1 MHGVQHTATS
11 GEVRRRPDGAIAC
24 FNALKLFFCMSFGA
38 IFGCGLIGVESD
50 QYGGCHHWRDWRTRN
65 PLEHAQDPGLIHVLR
80 DW

>member
-50 QYGGCHHWRDWRTRN
+50 QYALVVAIIGAIGGLVIHLNTRRI
-65 PLEHAQDPGLIHVLR
+65 LA
-80 DW
+80 